1 MSRRGM
7 VVIGIFL
14 ACLLIANIA
23 VVALWLP
30 RRNNAE
36 TRTISSSP
44 PPSSSSLVPP
54 AQSPVQPAPAQ
65 ALAASTPVASAN
77 FALERQVTSASGKV
91 RVKYLR
97 DPKSKLRQVAVED
110 TSQPNATTVLYQSQR
125 PAWALISPD
134 DQYVVVNERTAE
146 GGGAA
151 LYRRAADKNG
161 HFAPEGGE
169 SSKDMLKDKV
179 WRAFLE
185 ATHADL
191 NSPRKN
197 VTIDA
202 TGWENGS
209 PKLDL
214 SVSYLATP
222 ANPDVPEPWD
232 CTYNLVS
239 KQVEPVSGQP
249 SGDTAANEPSL
260 VDREGS
266 EPASAESSNQAAEA
280 NQSGLEDAGAGNN
293 ETAQGDEYPGEKFPA
308 TRLDELTVPDVN
320 ESDLSEINYAINEM
334 LARHG
339 SEFKD
344 KNIAKQFSQFSW
356 YQPRSGLTTREIE
369 QDFSDL
375 EKSNLKVL
383 ERCRDAK
390 LAAAHRKS
398 RPTRGQRVRDDD
410 GPNGEQIMHRVF
422 EGLGGVVP

>member
-14 ACLLIANIA
+14 ACLLIANIV

-30 RRNNAE
+30 RRNNVEA
-36 TRTISSSP
+36 RTIGSSSS
-44 PPSSSSLVPP
+44 PSSSSLVPP
-54 AQSPVQPAPAQ
+54 SQSPVQPGPAQ
-65 ALAASTPVASAN
+65 ALAASTPAVSAN
-77 FALERQVTSASGKV
+77 FALERQVPSASGKV

-97 DPKSKLRQVAVED
+97 DPKSKLREITVED

-134 DQYVVVNERTAE
+134 DQYVVVNERTNE
-146 GGGAA
+146 GGGATLFHRDA
-151 LYRRAADKNG
+151 NKNG
-161 HFAPEGGE
+161 RYAPDGGE
-169 SSKDMLKDKV
+169 SSRDALREKV
-179 WRAFLE
+179 WKAFLV
-185 ATHADL
+185 ATHADS
-191 NSPRKN
+191 NSPRTN

-209 PKLDL
+209 AKLDL

-239 KQVEPVSGQP
+239 KQVEAVAGQP
-249 SGDTAANEPSL
+249 TAGAGSNDSAL
-260 VDREGS
+260 VNRDES
-266 EPASAESSNQAAEA
+266 EPDTGSNQPAEA
-280 NQSGLEDAGAGNN
+280 EQTSVANADAGNN
-293 ETAQGDEYPGEKFPA
+293 EMAEGDEYPGEKFPA
-308 TRLDELTVPDVN
+308 TRLDEMTVPDVN

-356 YQPRSGLTTREIE
+356 YKPRPGLTTKEIE
-369 QDFSDL
+369 QEFSDL
-375 EKSNLKVL
+375 EKENLKVL

-390 LAAAHRKS
+390 LAAARRKS
-398 RPTRGQRVRDDD
+398 RSVRGQRVRDDDD
-410 GPNGEQIMHRVF
+410 GPNGEQIMRRVF
-422 EGLGGVVP
+422 EGLGGVTP